1 VHFPI
6 LNKGLD
12 EDVEEIEIVRETE
25 IVRKTEKVKDTIK
38 SEI

>member
-1 VHFPI
+1 MHFPI